1 MSIRHKVA
9 LLGFSAFERATFES
23 FFRLAGRRSPAY
35 DQSEVAEC
43 DLAIVD
49 ADQAGALASA
59 ASLGAGVKV
68 LFIGARAAAG
78 HGRQL
83 ARPVN
88 LMQVLN
94 VLDEMTR
101 PATQPA
107 APAAS
112 TPAVAPTPPATAAA
126 QAAPAAATPAPSP
139 RRDTPPAFAPSGPV
153 TDFQN
158 SDTFSNAVLAPG
170 DDKFDHILVVDDS
183 DLARRFIES
192 RLKRFGFKVHL
203 ARSGEEAI
211 ERIAERQFEFVFLD
225 VMMEGMDGYM
235 ACKTIKRMQP
245 PPGRQVPVVVMLT
258 SKAGAIDRIRG
269 TLAGCD
275 AYLTKPL
282 IEDELVRVIS
292 THDAVFQRGFE
303 STYAGGP

>member
-9 LLGFSAFERATFES
+9 LLGFSAFERSTFES

-35 DQSEVAEC
+35 DQAEVGAC
-43 DLAIVD
+43 DIAIVD
-49 ADQAGALASA
+49 ADQAGALAAA
-59 ASLGAGVKV
+59 ASLGAAVRV
-68 LFIGARAAAG
+68 LFIGARPAAG

-83 ARPVN
+83 ARPIN
-88 LMQVLN
+88 LMQVLK
-94 VLDEMTR
+94 VLDELSLPAAAAPAPAPVPAAR
-101 PATQPA
+101 PAPA
-107 APAAS
+107 AP
-112 TPAVAPTPPATAAA
+112 PPLP
-126 QAAPAAATPAPSP
+126 APAAPVELPS
-139 RRDTPPAFAPSGPV
+139 RREPPAFSPSGPV

-158 SDTFSNAVLAPG
+158 TDTFSNAVLAPG

-183 DLARRFIES
+183 DVARRFIQS

-203 ARSGEEAI
+203 ARSGEEAL
-211 ERIAERQFEFVFLD
+211 ERLHERQFEFVFLD

-235 ACKTIKRMQP
+235 ACKAIKRATP
-245 PPGRQVPVVVMLT
+245 PPGRQTPVVVMLT
-258 SKAGAIDRIRG
+258 SKASAIDRIRG

-303 STYAGGP
+303 STYAAGP